1 MVTHGLLGGGAD
13 PDQIADRIFVDVAAK
28 VCVPGLFGFVM
39 AALTAALMS
48 TVDTLINAVSAV
60 TVNDIYKPFIKRS
73 ASDGHYLK
81 VARIVSL
88 AAAGVGIALVPVFA
102 SFESI
107 YLAHGTFTATVTP
120 PMVVA
125 IVLGAFWKRYTPRA
139 AFWTLAGGVIAMA
152 AAVVFPVLIT
162 PVAHGVAP
170 EGGFK
175 YMRALYGIC
184 VCLAIGI
191 SVSLRDKSGKRSS
204 VDGLVVGSLRR
215 ARELFK
221 GGPLNEKP
229 WRPAKGLLEPN
240 EAIEGVALSAGMLER
255 LAAEPGDLVYVADG
269 RAWLGGLRSVHG
281 KISGVHEREGVIEV
295 SPSLIEKG
303 GLLVGRL
310 HKVEKIF

>member
-1 MVTHGLLGGGAD
+1 
-13 PDQIADRIFVDVAAK
+13 
-28 VCVPGLFGFVM
+28 
-39 AALTAALMS
+39 MS
-48 TVDTLINAVSAV
+48 PRCNTLQ
-60 TVNDIYKPFIKRS
+60 R
-73 ASDGHYLK
+73 
-81 VARIVSL
+81 
-88 AAAGVGIALVPVFA
+88 
-102 SFESI
+102 
-107 YLAHGTFTATVTP
+107 
-120 PMVVA
+120 
-125 IVLGAFWKRYTPRA
+125 
-139 AFWTLAGGVIAMA
+139 
-152 AAVVFPVLIT
+152 
-162 PVAHGVAP
+162 
-170 EGGFK
+170 
-175 YMRALYGIC
+175 C
-184 VCLAIGI
+184 IGI